1 MKGESLMSVLDG
13 IKNFLSFV
21 NNNWTSIIVI
31 ISLITALYRKIKAYI
46 KQSDEKKIQVAKEHV
61 AQTIL
66 KLITDAE
73 LDYEEWNKA
82 GSVKRSQVI
91 HEIFKDYPI
100 LSKVADQEA
109 LIAWIDELI
118 DKSLKELRK
127 IISENAGS

>member
-1 MKGESLMSVLDG
+1 MMSVLDG

>member
-82 GSVKRSQVI
+82 GSVKRAQVI

-109 LIAWIDELI
+109 LIVWIDELI

-127 IISENAGS
+127 IISENAES